1 MIKDYETLKQH
12 CNVNYKINNTN
23 IKIGDLNDNQLSISR
38 NILNRR
44 LTLSNEEKQQLK
56 ALNYVIDYRSK
67 CAEIKMQNN
76 LSDSY
81 NKRLV
86 TRASKK
92 ADIIMDWIQKS
103 YK

>member
-23 IKIGDLNDNQLSISR
+23 IKIGDLNDNQLNISR
-38 NILNRR
+38 NILNRK

>member
-23 IKIGDLNDNQLSISR
+23 IKIGDLNDNQLNISR

>member
-92 ADIIMDWIQKS
+92 ADIIMNWIQKS

>member
-1 MIKDYETLKQH
+1 MIKDYEILKQN
-12 CNVNYKINNTN
+12 CNVNYKINNNN
-23 IKIGDLNDNQLSISR
+23 IKIGDLSDNQLSISR
-38 NILNRR
+38 NILNRKI
-44 LTLSNEEKQQLK
+44 TLNKEEKQQLN
-56 ALNYVIDYRSK
+56 ALNYVIDYRNK
-67 CAEIKMQNN
+67 CAEVKMQNN

-86 TRASKK
+86 TKASKK